1 MAICS
6 LDRRLCASVLAFVLL
21 LGIGAALA
29 QAPQPPRLGLDP
41 AKIQQLQAEGV
52 VFQARVDE
60 AAHAMEGQPKLH
72 KFTYEQRRD
81 LVRFMV
87 ANLLF
92 ALVHEVGHALVSE
105 MGLPVLGQEE
115 DAVDAY
121 AVVAMLRIGTEFTES
136 VLIQA
141 AKSWFLADERAQEEG
156 IKAAMYDEHGL
167 DKQRAYQIVCLMVG
181 SDPDKYGK
189 LAGEVGM
196 PEERQARCA
205 GDYSNA
211 KWSWDTLLKPHLR
224 APDQPKQK
232 IDVVYGP
239 GKGMFDAYAE
249 ANRTVR
255 LLETIANIE
264 SDLYVW
270 RTPFTIEMEACGRQD
285 AHWDL
290 SAKKILI
297 CYEVAA
303 DFASLYGDYV
313 ILKDPASH
321 KQPTYRTRVG
331 GACPP
336 EKLDIAAANAIR
348 YYSGGEH

>member
-1 MAICS
+1 MAIGL
-6 LDRRLCASVLAFVLL
+6 LDRRLCASTLAFVLL
-21 LGIGAALA
+21 LGAGAALA
-29 QAPQPPRLGLDP
+29 QTPPPPRRGLDP
-41 AKIQQLQAEGV
+41 AKIQELQGEGV
-52 VFQARVDE
+52 RFQARIEE
-60 AAHAMEGQPKLH
+60 AARALERNPKLR
-72 KFTYEQRRD
+72 KFSHEQRRD
-81 LVRFMV
+81 LARFV
-87 ANLLF
+87 AANLLF
-92 ALVHEVGHALVSE
+92 ALLHEVGHALVSE

-115 DAVDAY
+115 DAADAY

-181 SDPDKYGK
+181 SDHDKYGK
-189 LAGEVGM
+189 LASEVGM
-196 PEERQARCA
+196 PDERQAGCA

-211 KWSWDTLLKPHLR
+211 KWSWETLLKPHLR
-224 APDQPKQK
+224 APDQPRQK
-232 IDVVYGP
+232 IDVAYGP

-249 ANRTVR
+249 SNRTIR

-285 AHWDL
+285 AHWDI

-313 ILKDPASH
+313 LLKDPATH
-321 KQPTYRTRVG
+321 KQPTYHSLVHSPC
-331 GACPP
+331 AAD
-336 EKLDIAAANAIR
+336 KLDIAAADAIR